1 MSQWEGLGNLRLAP
15 YPIKEF
21 KMPQDGVHTF
31 NQGAWH
37 YCGRCER
44 KAKLDTELQWQF
56 GILLCCDCYDNYP
69 VLVGS
74 IEQQQAVQLDTIVQ
88 NPDLKPNEKLV
99 NPTIEVEDSDI
110 LL

>member
-1 MSQWEGLGNLRLAP
+1 
-15 YPIKEF
+15 
-21 KMPQDGVHTF
+21 MPQDGVHTL

-37 YCGRCER
+37 YCGRCGR

-56 GILLCCDCYDNYP
+56 GVLCCDDCKDKEPIQVGTIERNQAT
-69 VLVGS
+69 VL
-74 IEQQQAVQLDTIVQ
+74 ATIGQ

-99 NPTIEVEDSDI
+99 NPTIDIDDSEI